1 MDTKKTSFALGYSL
15 VFHSILCYFI
25 YGVLSTSG
33 MNVWNGAFSTMYGWD
48 VSVLLTMATIGS
60 LIGVLGSILFGQLVA
75 KRGARGI
82 ISITMILC
90 GVAVMIFG
98 IIKSIP
104 MFLVCVALFNFLG
117 MGFCNVGSN
126 AVIGNWFPRR
136 KGFILGITTMGLP
149 AASFIFVPILQ
160 VTIGSWGVKIA
171 FLVIGG
177 CIALL
182 GIISWFWVRNTPQEV
197 GCLPDNGKFGDEA
210 SIPVGQTSTWTIKR
224 LLSSKNGWFISIAYG
239 LLFVVTQGMVS
250 QTVVYLLQHG
260 YEQPAAV
267 SMLSIAAAVG
277 IAGSFIWGI
286 LDDKLGTKTAS
297 VIYCCWY
304 IVTFII
310 LAVATDRVFLTIG
323 VVMLGASLG
332 GIGNLMPSM
341 IMTTFGVSEFA
352 SVSRVVQ
359 TAVNTIRSF
368 AFVVMA
374 LGLSLFGNYAKTSW
388 ILLGLTVVALL
399 FILGIKKEKTSN

>member
-1 MDTKKTSFALGYSL
+1 METKKRSFALGYTL
-15 VFHSILCYFI
+15 VFHSILMYFI

-33 MNVWNGAFSTMYGWD
+33 MNVWNGAFSAMYGWD
-48 VSVLLTMATIGS
+48 TSVLLTMATICS
-60 LIGVLGSILFGQLVA
+60 LIGVLGSILFGDLVA
-75 KRGARGI
+75 KHGGRI
-82 ISITMILC
+82 IITITLFLC
-90 GVAVMIFG
+90 GISVIVFGMIG
-98 IIKSIP
+98 SIG

-117 MGFCNVGSN
+117 MGFCNVASN

-160 VTIGSWGVKIA
+160 VTIGSWGVRTA
-171 FLVIGG
+171 FLVIGI
-177 CIALL
+177 CIAVL

-197 GCLPDNGKFGDEA
+197 GCLPDNGKFAGDA
-210 SIPVGQTSTWTIKR
+210 TAPVGQTSNWTIKK
-224 LLSSKNGWFISIAYG
+224 LLQNKNGWLISVAYG

-250 QTVVYLLQHG
+250 QTVVYLIQHG
-260 YEQPAAV
+260 FEQPRAV

-277 IAGSFIWGI
+277 IVGSFIWGV
-286 LDDKLGTKTAS
+286 LDDKLSTRTAS
-297 VIYCCWY
+297 IIYCIWY
-304 IVTFII
+304 IVAFAI
-310 LAVATDRVFLTIG
+310 LALAKSPAIIIIG

-359 TAVNTIRSF
+359 TAVNFIRSF
-368 AFVVMA
+368 AFLVMGI
-374 LGLSLFGNYAKTSW
+374 GLSLFGNYADTCW
-388 ILLGLTVVALL
+388 ILLALTVVALIL
-399 FILGIKKEKTSN
+399 ILGIKKEKTAA